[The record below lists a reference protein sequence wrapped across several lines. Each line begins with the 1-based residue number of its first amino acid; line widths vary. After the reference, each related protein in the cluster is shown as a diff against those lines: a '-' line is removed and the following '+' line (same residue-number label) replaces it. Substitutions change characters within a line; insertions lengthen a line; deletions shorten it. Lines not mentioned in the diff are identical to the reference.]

1 VLCILGGPANF
12 LSAQISGVAHSSSA
26 NLSESDSFATLT
38 NFHSPLLADQR
49 LADLADIDRS

>member
-1 VLCILGGPANF
+1 MFSRWACLF
-12 LSAQISGVAHSSSA
+12 LAKRSGVANSSSA

-49 LADLADIDRS
+49 LADLTAIDRS